1 MPEELYS
8 PQRIDAITTIVSKA
22 TGVENNVLKASMK
35 KAPKLS
41 ALYYTLSHGHIFAS
55 LDGSFLYASNSVDF
69 ATHVTKFQQGGRTP
83 VSKDFAKFVE
93 MTLSALNRPQSHFP
107 TLSES
112 DLLED
117 AETGEN
123 TGKSQ
128 SEGKSDGESEYRIDP
143 RTGKRYKVL
152 KGMDLSG
159 MTAKDRKTALKM
171 GMTIT
176 QLRETVDQD
185 PEFQNMD
192 NTSLTSLD
200 ESASIFL
207 PHLRG

>member
-1 MPEELYS
+1 M
-8 PQRIDAITTIVSKA
+8 
-22 TGVENNVLKASMK
+22 
-35 KAPKLS
+35 
-41 ALYYTLSHGHIFAS
+41 
-55 LDGSFLYASNSVDF
+55 
-69 ATHVTKFQQGGRTP
+69 
-83 VSKDFAKFVE
+83 
-93 MTLSALNRPQSHFP
+93 
-107 TLSES
+107 SES

-192 NTSLTSLD
+192 NTSLTPWMSLLVSSSPIWED
-200 ESASIFL
+200 RAIFVL
-207 PHLRG
+207 TRF